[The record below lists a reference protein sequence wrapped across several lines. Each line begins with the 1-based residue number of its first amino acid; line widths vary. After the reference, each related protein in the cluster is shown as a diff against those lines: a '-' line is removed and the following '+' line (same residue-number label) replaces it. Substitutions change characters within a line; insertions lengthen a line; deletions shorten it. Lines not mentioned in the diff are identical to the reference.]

1 MSICSSLGSIQSSDY
16 SHLIFNIHIT
26 EQDEINGGWT
36 VSIINSG
43 DELNA
48 KTGIPTQIHIDEF
61 DYMGGIPFEYY
72 FQNEG
77 TYSIRISYIDPSQVN
92 SLSLFSPNSNKNT
105 KRLVGSLDLRD
116 LEWVGGRIELLNN
129 SNLTEIK
136 QPLFT
141 NRELNY
147 FRAGDCKLQDTLD
160 LSNFKKI
167 GGVFSVSNNNK
178 DVNGIEVEG
187 LNPGG
192 LNNILFDSEIDIDA
206 PPFTSF
212 TAHTCKL
219 TGTLDLSMLHNL
231 GGDFFVG
238 DLNDNNTSAQKSNI
252 GLTQILH
259 TASAHTFSNYNIRR
273 CDITGVHDVSG
284 LKLSGL
290 FYANNNSNLTQILHT
305 FSNGTFTDY
314 RANNCNLTGNHDIS
328 MFPNL
333 GGIIILN
340 NNLNLTSVS
349 HTFSNQNISLY
360 NISNCR
366 LQGDLDLS
374 MFPNLEGS
382 INYSVNRI
390 PPTGSTAAGL
400 GDTWG
405 LTSITHTFSNIQIN
419 GYYGFQCNLS
429 TLDVSMFPNM
439 GGEFRVNDNK
449 NLTTI
454 THTFSSVTY
463 SFYDAKDCNLTGTHD
478 VSMLTLQTRFQVGI
492 NPNLTQIIHTFSNG
506 VINLYQAL
514 NCNLT
519 GELDLSMFPNLG
531 ADQLQAPSA
540 FGFNVSNNPHLTK
553 IIHTFSNSNFDGYNA
568 SGCGLTPSH
577 DLTMFPNLGG
587 VFSIQNNPLL
597 NSIFHTFSSR
607 DFNTYIAFECDL
619 TGNLDISMLPGLG
632 GQFRLENNQNLT
644 SITHTQSNNTF
655 TQYDCAFT
663 SISFVDFT
671 LFPNMTSV
679 NGCQIN
685 FLNCGINQSNI
696 DQMLVDIDSISS
708 GGFTGRVINLSG
720 NSTPSAIG
728 LSAISSL
735 VGKGFTVSTS

>member
-16 SHLIFNIHIT
+16 SHLIFNIHVT

-43 DELNA
+43 AELNA

-61 DYMGGIPFEYY
+61 NYMSGIPFEYY
-72 FQNEG
+72 FQNSG

-92 SLSLFSPNSNKNT
+92 SLSLYSPNFNRDT

-116 LEWVGGRIELLNN
+116 LEWIGGRIELLNN

-167 GGVFSVSNNNK
+167 GGAFSVNINNK

-192 LNNILFDSEIDIDA
+192 LNNILFASEIDIDA

-231 GGDFFVG
+231 GGEFYVG
-238 DLNDNNTSAQKSNI
+238 DINSNNTSAQKSNI

-259 TASAHTFSNYNIRR
+259 TVSAHTFSLYRINH

-284 LKLSGL
+284 LKLSG
-290 FYANNNSNLTQILHT
+290 T
-305 FSNGTFTDY
+305 FF
-314 RANNCNLTGNHDIS
+314 A
-328 MFPNL
+328 
-333 GGIIILN
+333 N
-340 NNLNLTSVS
+340 NNLNLTQII
-349 HTFSNQNISLY
+349 HTFSNGLLTVYSIG
-360 NISNCR
+360 NCR
-366 LQGDLDLS
+366 FQGDLDLS
-374 MFPNLEGS
+374 MFPNLGGG
-382 INYSVNRI
+382 INYSNNRI
-390 PPTGSTAAGL
+390 PPTGSTAAGP

-463 SFYDAKDCNLTGTHD
+463 SFYDAKNCNLTGTHD
-478 VSMLTLQTRFQVGI
+478 VSMLTLQTRFQVGD

-531 ADQLQAPSA
+531 ADQLQASSA

-587 VFSIQNNPLL
+587 AFSIQNNPLL
-597 NSIFHTFSSR
+597 TGIFHTFSSR
-607 DFNTYIAFECDL
+607 DFTTYNAFICDL
-619 TGNLDISMLPGLG
+619 TGNLDLSMLPGLG
-632 GQFRLENNQNLT
+632 GQFRLDNNQNLT

-655 TQYDCAFT
+655 TQYNCALT

-671 LFPNMTSV
+671 LFPNMTGV

>member
-16 SHLIFNIHIT
+16 SHLIFNIHVT

-43 DELNA
+43 AELNA
-48 KTGIPTQIHIDEF
+48 KTGIPIQVHVDEF
-61 DYMGGIPFEYY
+61 NFVSGIPFNYY
-72 FQNEG
+72 FSNSG
-77 TYSIRISYIDPSQVN
+77 TYSIRFSYIDPSQVN
-92 SLSLFSPNSNKNT
+92 SLSLISPNFNKNT

-116 LEWVGGRIELLNN
+116 LEWFGGRIELLNN

-147 FRAGDCKLQDTLD
+147 FQATDCKLQGTLD

-167 GGVFSVSNNNK
+167 GGIFSVNFNNK
-178 DVNGIEVEG
+178 DINGDQVQG

-192 LNNILFDSEIDIDA
+192 LNNILFTSEIDIDA
-206 PPFTSF
+206 PPFTLF
-212 TAHTCKL
+212 RAHTCKL

-238 DLNDNNTSAQKSNI
+238 DLNNNNTSAQISNI

-273 CDITGVHDVSG
+273 CDITGVHDVSE
-284 LKLSGL
+284 LKLSGT
-290 FYANNNSNLTQILHT
+290 FFANHNFNLTQILHT
-305 FSNGTFTDY
+305 FSNGIFTEY

-333 GGIIILN
+333 GGPIL
-340 NNLNLTSVS
+340 LNDNSSLTSIT
-349 HTFSNQNISLY
+349 HTFSNQNILY

-366 LQGDLDLS
+366 IQGDLDLS
-374 MFPNLEGS
+374 MFPNLGGV
-382 INYSVNRI
+382 INYSNNRI

-419 GYYGFQCNLS
+419 FYYGFQCNLS

-439 GGEFRVNDNK
+439 GGEFRVEQNR
-449 NLTTI
+449 NLTNI
-454 THTFSSVTY
+454 SHTFSSLTY
-463 SFYDAKDCNLTGTHD
+463 SFYNASNCNLTGTHD
-478 VSMLTLQTRFQVGI
+478 VSMLTLQTRFQVGT
-492 NPNLTQIIHTFSNG
+492 NPNSTQIIHTFSNG

-553 IIHTFSNSNFDGYNA
+553 IIHTFSNSNFDSYNA

-587 VFSIQNNPLL
+587 AFSIQNNPLL
-597 NSIFHTFSSR
+597 TGIFHTFSSR
-607 DFNTYIAFECDL
+607 DFTTYNAFVCDL
-619 TGNLDISMLPGLG
+619 TGNLDLSMLPGLG
-632 GQFRLENNQNLT
+632 GQFRLDNNQNLT

-655 TQYDCAFT
+655 TQYNCAFT
-663 SISFVDFT
+663 SISFVDFN
-671 LFPNMTSV
+671 LFPNMTDV
-679 NGCQIN
+679 NNCIIN
-685 FLNCGINQSNI
+685 FLNCGINQPNI

-708 GGFTGRVINLSG
+708 GGFTDRVISLSG
-720 NSTPSAIG
+720 NATPSAIG

-735 VGKGFTVSTS
+735 VGKGFTVSTP